1 MSEAESRALVVASPS
16 QLKIESKGELIR
28 EALVFQLKLG
38 IDGLKD
44 VILVPI
50 VFVALALDLMG
61 STDVNGRNLRRVF
74 RMGHGFDRWLDLYK
88 AHRAPGESKPE
99 DAGGF
104 DEQFDGVEGLL
115 RRELATGHLSNKAK
129 AALREMLAGDE
140 AQG

>member
-1 MSEAESRALVVASPS
+1 MSEAESRALVVASPT

-28 EALVFQLKLG
+28 EAFVFQLKLA
-38 IDGLKD
+38 IDGFKD
-44 VILVPI
+44 IILVPI

-88 AHRAPGESKPE
+88 VGRESGESKPD

-104 DEQFDGVEGLL
+104 DDQLDGVERLL
-115 RRELATGHLSNKAK
+115 RKELAPGQLSAKAK
-129 AALREMLAGDE
+129 AALKDMLESDDTRN
-140 AQG
+140 